1 MITTEQW
8 DRFFEALGVSG
19 VVKTAARISG
29 LDRRT
34 VYRHIDAAQ
43 TKDTTP
49 EALAWLERYKE
60 AQREA
65 IDTLEAEAFRRAV
78 EGTDEPVIG
87 RVGKDQDGIITMV
100 KKYDTTLMCLLMK
113 ARDPLKYR
121 DRVSQEISGPGGK
134 PIQTETKVIAVP
146 AIEEGAEE

>member
-19 VVKTAARISG
+19 VVKTAARVSG
-29 LDRRT
+29 MDRRT

-43 TKDTTP
+43 AKDATP

-60 AQREA
+60 AVREA
-65 IDTLEAEAFRRAV
+65 IDTLEGECWRRAV
-78 EGTDEPVIG
+78 EGVDEPVIG

-113 ARDPLKYR
+113 ARDPGR
-121 DRVSQEISGPGGK
+121 FRERVSTEVSGPGGG
-134 PIQTETKVIAVP
+134 PVQTETKVIAVP
-146 AIEEGAEE
+146 AIEEGAAE